1 MHRMLIRD
9 VRRENGLDH
18 RSVRPRTRYEIR
30 RDLRPGDAEAI
41 ADLHARLYPAEH
53 DRNDEFVAQVA
64 KSVEEAVAR
73 GWPEGGGVWIV
84 EHDGGFGGSVALTDE
99 GEGVGKLRWVL
110 LAPELR
116 GAGLGRRLVG
126 EAVERAREL
135 GMRRLEL
142 DTFSAL
148 RAAARIYRDAGFRVV
163 GARERSDWGPTITY
177 QQYELEL

>member
-1 MHRMLIRD
+1 MLIRD

-18 RSVRPRTRYEIR
+18 RPVRPLAGYEVR
-30 RDLRPGDAEAI
+30 RELRPGDSEAI
-41 ADLHARLYPAEH
+41 VDLHARLYPAEH
-53 DRNDEFVAQVA
+53 DRNELFVAAVA
-64 KSVEEAVAR
+64 ESITTAVAR
-73 GWPEGGGVWIV
+73 GWPAGGGVWIV
-84 EHDGGFGGSVALTDE
+84 ERDGRFAGSVALTDE

-116 GAGLGRRLVG
+116 GAGLGRRLVA

-177 QQYELEL
+177 QQYALEL